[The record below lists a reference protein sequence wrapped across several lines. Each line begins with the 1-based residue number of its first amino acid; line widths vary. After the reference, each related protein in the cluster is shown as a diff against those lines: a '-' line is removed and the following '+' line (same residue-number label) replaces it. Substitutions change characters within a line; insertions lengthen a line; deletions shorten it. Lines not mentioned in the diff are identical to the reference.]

1 MAYIFVNVNRSVGT
15 INPNIYGQFS
25 EHLGRCI
32 YQGIYVGQASDIPN
46 TNGMRNDVVSA
57 LKALHVPVLRWPGG
71 CFADTYDTRYVQSS
85 GSTFSLLRTTVD
97 EGKNL
102 HAFSDIH
109 YADSLWSVD
118 LVAAGTQHIN
128 VHLIHIDRNMSKCL
142 YCVRVE

>member
-1 MAYIFVNVNRSVGT
+1 MACIFVNANRSVGT

-71 CFADTYDTRYVQSS
+71 CFADTYHWRDGMAAKHISAAMWAAAPCRNFRTGWNTATWAAFPPWHQSAAPT
-85 GSTFSLLRTTVD
+85 GRTNRST
-97 EGKNL
+97 
-102 HAFSDIH
+102 
-109 YADSLWSVD
+109 
-118 LVAAGTQHIN
+118 
-128 VHLIHIDRNMSKCL
+128 
-142 YCVRVE
+142 